1 MGFRF
6 HRRLTILPGVHLNLS
21 KSGISLS
28 VGGAPLTV
36 NFGRGI
42 RRLTA
47 SLPGTGLSWS
57 GRVGETKGRRERS
70 RGHTH
75 HHE

>member
-28 VGGAPLTV
+28 VGGAPLTL
-36 NFGRGI
+36 NIGNGI

-47 SLPGTGLSWS
+47 SLPGSGLSWS
-57 GRVGETKGRRERS
+57 KRFDEGQGRRKRP
-70 RGHTH
+70 RAHRND
-75 HHE
+75 